1 MGAIGR
7 GDRRSPLPW
16 ERGKY
21 LMTVVISEVRMKN
34 PLGQLMQQAQKMQES
49 MKKAQDDLAKLEVT
63 GQAAAGLVTVVMTGA
78 NDVRRVTIDPSLLQD
93 DKEVLEDLIAA
104 AMNDAV
110 HKVEQE
116 RQQRMSGLTSG
127 LSLPPG
133 FKMPF

>member
-1 MGAIGR
+1 MGA
-7 GDRRSPLPW
+7 GD
-16 ERGKY
+16 KDV
-21 LMTVVISEVRMKN
+21 MTIIISEVRMKN

-93 DKEVLEDLIAA
+93 DKEVLEELIAA

-116 RQQRMSGLTSG
+116 RQQRMSGLTTG
-127 LSLPPG
+127 LNLPPG